1 MKTVINLIRKDFI
14 IFWKD
19 KVSVSLTFLVPVVL
33 IYIFGSVF
41 GGAGEMGGVGFAL
54 LNNSKAPIAL
64 KLEKTLDTTK
74 SFFIIKTYKD
84 DNGVKRK
91 FDTTSIKEFVK
102 KGSASAAL
110 VIPEDA
116 YTDTSSGLKLKYY
129 YDPKNE
135 IENQLV
141 QGLLQKTIMESLPE
155 IFQQNMWKKSEKY
168 LGMQNG
174 TAFNNQI
181 ALTVSKYFH
190 IDTAQVLHPN
200 LNSST
205 GKDSSVKQV
214 DFFSNILQLDKQQLV
229 GKNIV
234 NPNVTRMVGGW
245 ALMFLLFSVTGAA
258 TSLFDEKKSGVMLR
272 LLSAPVSGVDI
283 LWSKYIFSILLGIFQ
298 LLVLFLAGVLLF
310 TIDIFSNFFNLML
323 LIIAGATA
331 CTAFGML
338 LAAFCKTSA
347 QANGWATFLIL
358 TMSAIGGA
366 WFPTFLMP
374 AFIQTIGKF
383 TIVYWAVDGFLQVL
397 WRGAS
402 FKEIIPNLVFLFG
415 VAALINTISIIKFR
429 KSPGS

>member
-1 MKTVINLIRKDFI
+1 LKNVINLIRKDFI

-19 KVSVSLTFLVPVVL
+19 KVSVSLTFLVPIVL
-33 IYIFGSVF
+33 IFIFGSVF
-41 GGAGEMGGVGFAL
+41 GGSGEMGGVGLAL
-54 LNNSKAPIAL
+54 LNNSNAPITK

-74 SFFIIKTYKD
+74 AFFMIKSYKD
-84 DNGVKRK
+84 DKGVVRK
-91 FDTTSIKEFVK
+91 FDTLSIKEFVR

-155 IFQQNMWKKSEKY
+155 MFQENMRRKSVNY
-168 LGMQNG
+168 LGKQQG
-174 TAFNNQI
+174 TAFNQQI
-181 ALTVSKYFH
+181 DAVVSKYFNV
-190 IDTAQVLHPN
+190 DTAKIPGEYSKTQA
-200 LNSST
+200 S
-205 GKDSSVKQV
+205 
-214 DFFSNILQLDKQQLV
+214 FFNDILQLDKQQLV

-234 NPNVTRMVGGW
+234 NPNVTRNVGGW
-245 ALMFLLFSVTGAA
+245 ALMFLLFTLTGAA
-258 TSLFDEKKSGVMLR
+258 ASLFDEKKSGVILR
-272 LLSAPVSGVDI
+272 LLSAPVSGVHI
-283 LWSKYIFSILLGIFQ
+283 LWSKYIFSIILGICQ
-298 LLVLFLAGVLLF
+298 LFILFLVGVFLF
-310 TIDIFSNFFNLML
+310 KIDIFSNFFNLML
-323 LIIAGATA
+323 VIIAGATA

-347 QANGWATFLIL
+347 QAQGWATFLIL

-374 AFIQTIGKF
+374 AFIQTISKF

-402 FKEIIPNLVFLFG
+402 FKEIIPNLAFLFG
-415 VAALINTISIIKFR
+415 VSALINIISIIKFR
-429 KSPGS
+429 RSV